1 MLLSGGK
8 DMDRLKISH
17 RLYAG
22 FGLVTLMLIAVAVA
36 GYVYLT
42 DSSAY
47 TKESVRVY
55 TLNLNMEM
63 ALKQIAM
70 GRASFYE
77 ALAQPK
83 RQVEIFD
90 RMGQN
95 FTNAET
101 RLDDVAANTQDPAR
115 KAKATELATTLKS
128 YHAGVKKLADQITGG
143 DAAAINSDLRSELA
157 AIYPKIDAL
166 GTELSGVYGQLA
178 QQMGQ
183 AGIDG
188 SAEGVTLEVSIG
200 VVATLIALV
209 IAFVSAVSVM
219 LPLGIAIDY
228 VQALGRGEKNFTVS
242 IATRRDE
249 FGILGGV
256 VEKCRLSM
264 IADEQAHAERQAREH
279 AEQEH
284 LKARQRMADEFA
296 AEMKELANNFAASS
310 AEIADSAHG
319 LAATA
324 EETAR
329 QAQAVAAAAEQAA
342 SNVQTVAAS
351 SEEMAASVHEIS
363 SRVDHSAKVA
373 ETAFGEAQASNA
385 RISTLAS
392 SAAAIGDVVNI
403 IRNIAEQTNLLALN
417 ATIEAARAGE
427 AGKGFAVVA
436 AEVKQLADQTS
447 RATGDIETKIGE
459 IQESTNNTVHSM
471 TAIVKTITNIKE
483 VASAIAD
490 AVEEQG
496 AATTEIAN
504 NCQQAAIGTTQ
515 VTENISGVGQAAE
528 MTGAASTQLMNLSTG
543 LSSKAQNLKSVVE
556 TFVTKFAAA

>member
-1 MLLSGGK
+1 
-8 DMDRLKISH
+8 MDRLKISH

-22 FGLVTLMLIAVAVA
+22 FGLVTLMLIAVTWA

-42 DSSAY
+42 DSSSY

-55 TLNLNMEM
+55 TLNLNMEV

-77 ALAQPK
+77 AMAQPK
-83 RQVEIFD
+83 RQAEIFD
-90 RMGQN
+90 RMGQA
-95 FTNAET
+95 FTAAEGK
-101 RLDDVAANTQDPAR
+101 LDDVAANTQDPAR
-115 KAKATELATTLKS
+115 KAKATEMASTLKS
-128 YHAGVKKLADQITGG
+128 YHAGVKTLADQIMTGDTG
-143 DAAAINSDLRSELA
+143 AINSNLRSELA

-166 GTELSGVYGQLA
+166 GTDLSAAYGQLA

-183 AGIDG
+183 VSMDG
-188 SAEGVTLEVSIG
+188 AAEGVRLEMGIG
-200 VVATLIALV
+200 IVATLIAIT
-209 IAFVSAVSVM
+209 IAVVSALSVM
-219 LPLGIAIDY
+219 RPLGIAIDY
-228 VQALGRGEKNFTVS
+228 VLSLGRGEKNFVVT

-256 VEKCRLSM
+256 LEKCRQSM
-264 IADEQAHAERQAREH
+264 IADEKAHAEREAREQ
-279 AEQEH
+279 AEREH
-284 LKARQRMADEFA
+284 LKARQKLADEFVG
-296 AEMKELANNFAASS
+296 EMKALAANFADSS

-329 QAQAVAAAAEQAA
+329 QAQAVAAAAEQAS

-363 SRVDHSAKVA
+363 SQVDHSAEVA
-373 ETAFGEAQASNA
+373 DLAFGEVQASNA

-392 SAAAIGDVVNI
+392 SAAAIGDVINI

-471 TAIVKTITNIKE
+471 TSIVKTITNIKE
-483 VASAIAD
+483 VASAIAS

-515 VTENISGVGQAAE
+515 VTQNISGVGQAAE

-543 LSSKAQNLKSVVE
+543 LSSKANNLKTVVE

>member
-1 MLLSGGK
+1 
-8 DMDRLKISH
+8 MDRLKISH

-22 FGLVTLMLIAVAVA
+22 FGLVTLMLIAVAIA
-36 GYVYLT
+36 GYVYLSA
-42 DSSAY
+42 SSTY
-47 TKESVRVY
+47 TKESVRIY
-55 TLNLNMEM
+55 ALNLNMEM
-63 ALKQIAM
+63 ALKDISM

-83 RQVEIFD
+83 RQAEIFG
-90 RMGQN
+90 RMGN
-95 FTNAET
+95 AFTTAEGK
-101 RLDDVAANTQDPAR
+101 LDAVAANTQDPAR
-115 KAKATELATTLKS
+115 KAKATDMASSLKS
-128 YHAGVKKLADQITGG
+128 YHAGVKTLADQIMTG
-143 DAAAINSDLRSELA
+143 DAGAINSNLRTELA
-157 AIYPKIDAL
+157 ATYTRIDAL
-166 GTELSGVYGQLA
+166 GNELSAVYGQLA
-178 QQMGQ
+178 EQ
-183 AGIDG
+183 AGKSGIDG
-188 SAEGVTLEVSIG
+188 ADQGVEIELGIG
-200 VVATLIALV
+200 IFAALV
-209 IAFVSAVSVM
+209 AVTVAFVSALSVM
-219 LPLGIAIDY
+219 RPLGIAIDY
-228 VQALGRGEKNFTVS
+228 VQALGRGEKNMMVT

-256 VEKCRLSM
+256 LEKCRQSM
-264 IADEQAHAERQAREH
+264 IAEEKAHVERQAREL
-279 AEQEH
+279 AEREH
-284 LKARQRMADEFA
+284 LQRRQALADAFV
-296 AEMKELANNFAASS
+296 AEMKDLANNFAESS

-329 QAQAVAAAAEQAA
+329 QAQAVAAAAEQAS

-363 SRVDHSAKVA
+363 SQVDHSAEVA
-373 ETAFGEAQASNA
+373 DTAFGEVQASNA
-385 RISTLAS
+385 RISTLAA

-403 IRNIAEQTNLLALN
+403 IRKIAEQTNLLALN

-427 AGKGFAVVA
+427 MGKGFAVVA

-447 RATGDIETKIGE
+447 RATGDIEIKIGE
-459 IQESTNNTVHSM
+459 IQESTQNTVQSM
-471 TAIVKTITNIKE
+471 VSIVRTISNIKE
-483 VASAIAD
+483 VAAAIAG

-496 AATTEIAN
+496 AATSEIAA

-515 VTENISGVGQAAE
+515 VTQNIAGVGQAAE

>member
-1 MLLSGGK
+1 
-8 DMDRLKISH
+8 MDRLKISY

-42 DSSAY
+42 ASSVY

-55 TLNLNMEM
+55 TLNLNMEV
-63 ALKQIAM
+63 ALKHISM

-83 RQVEIFD
+83 RQSEIFD
-90 RMGQN
+90 HMGKA
-95 FTNAET
+95 FTSAEGM
-101 RLDDVAANTQDPAR
+101 LDTVSANTQDPQR
-115 KAKATELATTLKS
+115 KAKASDMASALKA
-128 YHAGVKKLADQITGG
+128 YHAGVNTLADQIMTG
-143 DAAAINSDLRSELA
+143 DAGAINSTLRAELA
-157 AIYPKIDAL
+157 ATYGRIDAL
-166 GTELSGVYGQLA
+166 GTELSAIYGQLA
-178 QQMGQ
+178 EQMGQ
-183 AGIDG
+183 DSAAGADR
-188 SAEGVTLEVSIG
+188 GVVIELGISI
-200 VVATLIALV
+200 VATLLAVTIAV
-209 IAFVSAVSVM
+209 VSAVSVM
-219 LPLGIAIDY
+219 RPLSSAIAF
-228 VQALGRGEKNFTVS
+228 VQALGRGEKNMVVT

-256 VEKCRLSM
+256 LEKCRQSM
-264 IADEQAHAERQAREH
+264 INEDKAHAERQAREQ
-279 AEQEH
+279 AERQH
-284 LKARQRMADEFA
+284 LKARQALADEFVT
-296 AEMKELANNFAASS
+296 EMKDLASNFAASS

-324 EETAR
+324 EETSR
-329 QAQAVAAAAEQAA
+329 QAQAVAAAAEQTA
-342 SNVQTVAAS
+342 SNVQTVAAA

-363 SRVDHSAKVA
+363 SQVDHSAEVA
-373 ETAFGEAQASNA
+373 ELAFTEIQASNT
-385 RISTLAS
+385 RISSLAT

-403 IRNIAEQTNLLALN
+403 IRNIAAQTNLLALN

-436 AEVKQLADQTS
+436 AEVKQLADQTAK
-447 RATGDIETKIGE
+447 ATGDIETKVGE

-471 TAIVKTITNIKE
+471 ASIVKTITNIKE
-483 VASAIAD
+483 VASAIAG

-496 AATTEIAN
+496 AATSEIAG
-504 NCQQAAIGTTQ
+504 NCHQAAIGTTQ

-543 LSSKAQNLKSVVE
+543 LSARAQNLKAVVE
-556 TFVTKFAAA
+556 TFVVKFAAA

>member
-1 MLLSGGK
+1 
-8 DMDRLKISH
+8 MDRLKISH

-22 FGLVTLMLIAVAVA
+22 FGLVTLMLIAVAMA

-63 ALKQIAM
+63 ALKQISM

-83 RQVEIFD
+83 RQAEIFD
-90 RMGQN
+90 RMGKA
-95 FTNAET
+95 FTTAEAK
-101 RLDDVAANTQDPAR
+101 LDEVAANTQDPTR
-115 KAKATELATTLKS
+115 KAKAADMASTLKS
-128 YHAGVKKLADQITGG
+128 YHAGVKTLADQIMTGDTG
-143 DAAAINSDLRSELA
+143 AINSNLRSELA
-157 AIYPKIDAL
+157 AIYPQIDAL
-166 GTELSGVYGQLA
+166 GTELSTNYGQLA
-178 QQMGQ
+178 EQAGK

-188 SAEGVTLEVSIG
+188 AASGVVIELSIG
-200 VVATLIALV
+200 VVAALV
-209 IAFVSAVSVM
+209 AVTIAFVSAISVM
-219 LPLGIAIDY
+219 RPLGIAIAY
-228 VQALGRGEKNFTVS
+228 VQALGRGEKNFVVT
-242 IATRRDE
+242 IAARRDE

-256 VEKCRLSM
+256 LEKCRQSM
-264 IADEQAHAERQAREH
+264 IADEKAHAEREAREH
-279 AEQEH
+279 IEREH
-284 LKARQRMADEFA
+284 LQQRQKLADAFV
-296 AEMKELANNFAASS
+296 AEMTGLASNFAESS

-363 SRVDHSAKVA
+363 AQVDHSAEVA
-373 ETAFGEAQASNA
+373 DLAFGEVQASNA

-436 AEVKQLADQTS
+436 AEVKQLADQTA

-459 IQESTNNTVHSM
+459 IQDATNNTVHSM
-471 TAIVKTITNIKE
+471 TSIVKTIANIKE
-483 VASAIAD
+483 VASAIAS

-496 AATTEIAN
+496 AATNEIST
-504 NCQQAAIGTTQ
+504 NCQQAAIGTNQ
-515 VTENISGVGQAAE
+515 VTENIAGVGQAAE

-543 LSSKAQNLKSVVE
+543 LSTKAQNLKSVVE
-556 TFVTKFAAA
+556 TFVVKFAAA